1 MKKIVLLIGV
11 IMCSLVVNAQSKVGY
26 IDSREILSSLPE
38 AKIIDSTYKV
48 YHKTLIDQLN
58 KMADEFKIKSEQFI
72 KDSSNFLPSIKEVK
86 RKELSD
92 DVTKIK
98 QFQEQADKDLATEKE
113 KLLKPLL
120 EKIKIAIDKVVKEG
134 NYDYIVDIANTPFV
148 YANEKLNVTSLVK
161 KKIK

>member
-1 MKKIVLLIGV
+1 
-11 IMCSLVVNAQSKVGY
+11 MCSLVVNAQSKVGY